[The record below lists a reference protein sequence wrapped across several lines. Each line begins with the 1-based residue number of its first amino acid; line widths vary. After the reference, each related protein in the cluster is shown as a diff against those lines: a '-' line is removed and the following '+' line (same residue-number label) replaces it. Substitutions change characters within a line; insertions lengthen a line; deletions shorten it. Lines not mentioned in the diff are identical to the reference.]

1 MEDSVGILFR
11 HLQGLWGEI
20 TDHSHFSTS
29 NLQTNI
35 RGKNFK
41 SFHFERRADVFH
53 LENHTGL
60 IQVGQVRREAC
71 VNV

>member
-35 RGKNFK
+35 RGKAK
-41 SFHFERRADVFH
+41 TLKASADVFH